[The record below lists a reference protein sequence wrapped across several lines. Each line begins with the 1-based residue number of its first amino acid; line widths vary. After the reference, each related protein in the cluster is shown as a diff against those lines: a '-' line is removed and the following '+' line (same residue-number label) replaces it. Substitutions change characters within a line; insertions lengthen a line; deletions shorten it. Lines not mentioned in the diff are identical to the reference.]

1 MNLHRKVILEL
12 DPALLKMMG
21 YQELIS
27 KIEYIEGMD
36 TFKIETHSASES
48 GICKVKLKQGVK
60 FTDLEPVTTPLGL
73 IIELLGEKDG
83 IFVCFFK
90 AKLEGRAAELL
101 KSIKSDLIYSLPF
114 YLSEEKVILSFFG
127 VNENIK
133 SFLDTLKNFGISFK
147 VVSLQKPSQENIL
160 SVSLTERQREILTT
174 AKNKGYYETPRK
186 VSSQELANQFGIN
199 TATLLEHLRKA
210 EKELIDSVFAFV

>member
-1 MNLHRKVILEL
+1 MHRKLILEL

-48 GICKVKLKQGVK
+48 GICKVKLKQGIN
-60 FTDLEPVTTPLGL
+60 FTDLEPVTTALGLTIEPLGD
-73 IIELLGEKDG
+73 KDG
-83 IFVCFFK
+83 ILIAFFK

-101 KSIKSDLIYSLPF
+101 QSINADLVYSLPF

-127 VNENIK
+127 DSENIK

-160 SVSLTERQREILTT
+160 SASLTERQREILTT
-174 AKNKGYYETPRK
+174 AKNKGYYDTPRK
-186 VSSQELANQFGIN
+186 ISSQELANQFGIS

-210 EKELIDSVFAFV
+210 EKKLIDSIFAFV

>member
-1 MNLHRKVILEL
+1 MHKKVILEL
-12 DPALLKMMG
+12 DPSLLRMMG
-21 YQELIS
+21 YQDLLS

-48 GICKVKLKQGVK
+48 GICKVKLKKGIK
-60 FTDLEPVTTPLGL
+60 FADLEPLTTPLGL

-101 KSIKSDLIYSLPF
+101 KSINSDLIYSLPF

-127 VNENIK
+127 DSENIK

-147 VVSLQKPSQENIL
+147 VVSLQKPSQENTL
-160 SVSLTERQREILTT
+160 SSLTERQKEILLT
-174 AKNKGYYETPRK
+174 AKNKGFYDTPRK
-186 VSSQELANQFGIN
+186 SLHASSSFIGRECSG
-199 TATLLEHLRKA
+199 
-210 EKELIDSVFAFV
+210 S

>member
-1 MNLHRKVILEL
+1 MILEL
-12 DPALLKMMG
+12 DPSLLQMMG
-21 YQELIS
+21 YQDLLS

-48 GICKVKLKQGVK
+48 GICKVKLKKGIK

-90 AKLEGRAAELL
+90 AKLEGRASELL
-101 KSIKSDLIYSLPF
+101 KSINADLIYSLPF

-127 VNENIK
+127 NNHNIK
-133 SFLDTLKNFGISFK
+133 SFLNTLKNFGITFK
-147 VVSLQKPSQENIL
+147 VVSLQKPSQENTL
-160 SVSLTERQREILTT
+160 SSLTERQKEILTT
-174 AKNKGYYETPRK
+174 AKNRGYYDTPRK
-186 VSSQELANQFGIN
+186 VSSQELANHFGIS

-210 EKELIDSVFAFV
+210 EKKLIDSIFAFS

>member
-1 MNLHRKVILEL
+1 
-12 DPALLKMMG
+12 MMG

-48 GICKVKLKQGVK
+48 GICKVKLKQGIN
-60 FTDLEPVTTPLGL
+60 FTDLEPVTTALGLTIEPLGD
-73 IIELLGEKDG
+73 KDG
-83 IFVCFFK
+83 ILIAFFK

-101 KSIKSDLIYSLPF
+101 QSINADLVYSLPF

-127 VNENIK
+127 DSENIK

-160 SVSLTERQREILTT
+160 SASLTERQREILTT
-174 AKNKGYYETPRK
+174 AKNKGYYDTPRK
-186 VSSQELANQFGIN
+186 ISSQELANQFGIS

-210 EKELIDSVFAFV
+210 EKKLIDSIFAFV

>member
-48 GICKVKLKQGVK
+48 GICKVKLKQGIN
-60 FTDLEPVTTPLGL
+60 FTDLEPVTTALGLTIEPLGD
-73 IIELLGEKDG
+73 KDG
-83 IFVCFFK
+83 ILIAFFK

-101 KSIKSDLIYSLPF
+101 QSINADLVYSLPF

-127 VNENIK
+127 DSENIK

-160 SVSLTERQREILTT
+160 SASLTERQREILTT
-174 AKNKGYYETPRK
+174 AKNKGYYDTPRK
-186 VSSQELANQFGIN
+186 ISSQELANQFGIS

-210 EKELIDSVFAFV
+210 EKKLIDSIFAFV